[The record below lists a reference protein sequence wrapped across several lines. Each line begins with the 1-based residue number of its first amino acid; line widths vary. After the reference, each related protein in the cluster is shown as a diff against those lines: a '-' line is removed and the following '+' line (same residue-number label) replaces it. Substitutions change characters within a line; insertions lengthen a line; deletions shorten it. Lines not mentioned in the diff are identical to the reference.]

1 MIIALSIGTLDKTT
15 NREQGRH
22 LGERTLQLF
31 QLFLLVFAFYMPM
44 RDSANPRLLVSLACL
59 VTVFLVGKVEA
70 SYAQR
75 SKGEER
81 QGSQITKKD
90 ETKTATQALDWLLKS
105 KNVQLLTDAIQY
117 LLRDLGLAVSPCLD
131 RPAVDRLFTIPG
143 IQVTWGVKVLSD
155 VADLNEDWDQWE
167 DLAGF
172 DLGKGGERRLL
183 IIGNNYIRAGGDHQQ
198 EYRSFSPKTRRLLS
212 TRKVVAMT
220 TLTLGKIY
228 VSCKKKKADIK
239 TIFGPIQHH
248 PGGVFQLERFAR

>member
-1 MIIALSIGTLDKTT
+1 MIIARIIGTLDRTT
-15 NREQGRH
+15 NREQDRH
-22 LGERTLQLF
+22 LGQRTLQLF
-31 QLFLLVFAFYMPM
+31 QLFLLVFAFYMPV

-81 QGSQITKKD
+81 EASEITKKD
-90 ETKTATQALDWLLKS
+90 GTKTAAQALDWLLKS
-105 KNVQLLTDAIQY
+105 KNVQLLTDATQY
-117 LLRDLGLAVSPCLD
+117 LLRDLGLVVSPCLE

-143 IQVTWGVKVLSD
+143 MQVTWGVKVLGD
-155 VADLNEDWDQWE
+155 VGDLNEDWDQWE
-167 DLAGF
+167 GLAGF

-183 IIGNNYIRAGGDHQQ
+183 IIGNNHIKGRGDHQQ
-198 EYRSFSPKTRRLLS
+198 EYRSFSPNSQKLLS
-212 TRKVVAMT
+212 TRKVVAVT

-239 TIFGPIQHH
+239 TIFGTIQHH
-248 PGGVFQLERFAR
+248 PGGVFQLEHFAR

>member
-1 MIIALSIGTLDKTT
+1 MIIARIIGTLDRTT
-15 NREQGRH
+15 NREQDRH
-22 LGERTLQLF
+22 LGQRTLQLF
-31 QLFLLVFAFYMPM
+31 QLFLLVFAFYMPV

-81 QGSQITKKD
+81 QGIERTKKD
-90 ETKTATQALDWLLKS
+90 GTKTTAEALDWLLKS
-105 KNVQLLTDAIQY
+105 KNVQLLRDAIQY
-117 LLRDLGLAVSPCLD
+117 LLRDLGLVVSPCLD
-131 RPAVDRLFTIPG
+131 HPAVDRLFTIPG

-155 VADLNEDWDQWE
+155 VGDLNEDWDQWE

-172 DLGKGGERRLL
+172 DLGTGGERRLL
-183 IIGNNYIRAGGDHQQ
+183 IIGNNHIKAGGDHQQ
-198 EYRSFSPKTRRLLS
+198 EYRSFSSNTQKLLS

>member
-1 MIIALSIGTLDKTT
+1 MIIAGIIGTLDRTT
-15 NREQGRH
+15 NREQDRH
-22 LGERTLQLF
+22 LGQRTLQLF

-81 QGSQITKKD
+81 QHSEITKKD
-90 ETKTATQALDWLLKS
+90 GTKTVAQAFDWLLKS
-105 KNVQLLTDAIQY
+105 KNVQLLRDAIQY
-117 LLRDLGLAVSPCLD
+117 LLRDLGLVVSPCLD
-131 RPAVDRLFTIPG
+131 HPAVDRLFTIPG

-155 VADLNEDWDQWE
+155 VGDLNEDWDQWE

-172 DLGKGGERRLL
+172 DLGTGGERRLL
-183 IIGNNYIRAGGDHQQ
+183 IIGNNYIKAGGDHQH
-198 EYRSFSPKTRRLLS
+198 EYRSFSPNSQKLLS

-239 TIFGPIQHH
+239 TIFGTIQHH
-248 PGGVFQLERFAR
+248 PGGVFQLEHFAR